1 MIKNLKAFGYDF
13 ETFINVPNG
22 GWWSCTFIEYEN
34 RNNKI
39 VIKNDMQ
46 AFKDFWFAHSDYIFI
61 GYNSRM
67 FDAILAKGVLND
79 MNPCFV
85 ADQLINK
92 GKRGR
97 VLLRGKK
104 NYEFIN
110 FDVMLKDK
118 SLKQLEL
125 FMGHMI
131 KESDIPFDISRP
143 LSKEEEDEI
152 IAYNTHDVQE
162 TLYVLDN
169 CEQELE
175 AMILTLDMFNL
186 PRTMLDNTKA
196 LLADKVLGAVHSH
209 TLDDEF
215 EITIPERL
223 NIQDKYKHVVDWYLD
238 PYNFSYVLPFQSEKN
253 NPTKKQLKT
262 VVGGCPCI
270 YARGGVH
277 GSIDNCIIEGII
289 VIMDVG
295 SLYPSLQINEGYTSR
310 KLKRAELFTEMRDNR
325 LKLKAQ
331 KDPKQQPLK
340 IILNSSYGILK
351 SKDKNSYDPLMSN
364 NTCEAGQFY
373 LTELIGDIEDY
384 CMPFN
389 INTDG
394 VYVKCETME
403 DANKVIELAN
413 KWEER
418 TKLTLDIEV
427 FENGKYIAKDVNNY
441 ILIKDTTKEVKELK
455 RTGAYVKK
463 LSPID
468 NDLPIINKALI
479 DYFVNDIPVEDTIN
493 NATKLID
500 FQQSVKLGT
509 MYKEVIYGNPTDVK
523 ENGKIKTI
531 IEDGIPLKEKVTR
544 VFASTR
550 AEDKGIYKS
559 KVTKGEIF
567 YEKISNTPSKCF
579 IDNDNIIDKAVPEYL
594 DRQYY
599 IDLVKERIR
608 QFITKEE
615 TKVDNTP
622 NILFEC
628 MKKANTFYEFLEN
641 AKSNGITNK
650 VLESYVIADC
660 CKLYG
665 KTKKLLDFI
674 EVFNLLYGKDKL
686 TKGTFDKKFTDETLR
701 KLIEE
706 HSTLSPTGK
715 TLNNLDSKAV
725 LEQYFDTLKNEHI
738 HPVRILE
745 MQIDKFNKPTFIDD
759 RDCVDDSY
767 WLVLNWRNEIKPN
780 AILYNLKTGKI
791 EYTKIKKESFNILPL
806 KDKDIIK
813 VTNVEQVFGEKYIG
827 KDERTGEAIVGED
840 TNKTYKMI
848 TAYEICYRNCD

>member
-1 MIKNLKAFGYDF
+1 MERKVFGYDF
-13 ETFINVPNG
+13 EVFTKTPSKFWCV
-22 GWWSCTFIEYEN
+22 TFIEDGN
-34 RNNKI
+34 RDNI
-39 VIKNDMQ
+39 VTIVNDTK
-46 AFKDFWFAHSDYIFI
+46 AFREFWMEHQDDIFV
-61 GYNSRM
+61 GYNSTHY
-67 FDAILAKGVLND
+67 DAIVAKALLNN
-79 MNPCFV
+79 MCPSLV
-85 ADQLINK
+85 TEMIIEK
-92 GKRGR
+92 GKTEYQI
-97 VLLRGKK
+97 LKNKK
-104 NYEFIN
+104 KYDFIN
-110 FDVMLKDK
+110 YDCMLKDK

-125 FMGHMI
+125 FMG
-131 KESDIPFDISRP
+131 ESIVETSVPFDIDRD
-143 LSKEEEDEI
+143 LTEEEVKETLK
-152 IAYNTHDVQE
+152 YNIHDVQQ
-162 TLYVLDN
+162 TLKVLDN
-169 CEQELE
+169 TRGDFE
-175 AMILTLDMFNL
+175 AMLLLVDMYNL
-186 PRTMLDNTKA
+186 PMTMINKSKA
-196 LLADKVLGAVHSH
+196 SLTNDILGAVRSH

-215 EITIPERL
+215 ELQIPKESNL
-223 NIQDKYKHVVDWYLD
+223 QDKYKYIEEWFKND
-238 PYNFSYVLPFQSEKN
+238 YNKNYKLPFCTEKAN
-253 NPTKKQLKT
+253 GGNRQLNT
-262 VVGGCPCI
+262 IVGGVPTV
-270 YARGGVH
+270 YGFGGIH
-277 GSIDNCIIEGII
+277 GSLDGIIEEGIL
-289 VIMDVG
+289 VLADVA
-295 SLYPSLQINEGYTSR
+295 SLYPSLMVNHNYISR
-310 KLKRAELFTEMRDNR
+310 KLKSPSIFKDMKDTRLR
-325 LKLKAQ
+325 LKKA
-331 KDPKQQPLK
+331 KDKKQLPLK
-340 IILNSSYGILK
+340 ICINATYGIHK
-351 SKDKNSYDPLMSN
+351 SRDKAIYDPLMSN
-364 NTCEAGQFY
+364 NICLAGQLY
-373 LTELIGDIEDY
+373 LTELVGDIEDY
-384 CMPFN
+384 CKVLQ

-394 VYVKCETME
+394 VYMLCKNMDDVNIILGKLKEWE
-403 DANKVIELAN
+403 QRVNLEL
-413 KWEER
+413 EV
-418 TKLTLDIEV
+418 DIYP
-427 FENGKYIAKDVNNY
+427 NGKYIAKDVNNY
-441 ILIKDTTKEVKELK
+441 IIIKDTTKEVKEFK
-455 RTGAYVKK
+455 RKGAYVKK

-468 NDLPIINKALI
+468 NDLPIINKALL
-479 DYFVNDIPVEDTIN
+479 DYFVSDIPVEDTIN

-500 FQQSVKLGT
+500 FQQCVKLGT

-531 IEDGIPLKEKVTR
+531 IEDGVVLKEKVHR

-559 KVTKGEIF
+559 KVTKGETS

-599 IDLVKERIR
+599 IDMAKERVR

-622 NILFEC
+622 NVLFEC

-641 AKSNGITNK
+641 VKSNGITNK
-650 VLESYVIADC
+650 VLESYIIADC
-660 CKLYG
+660 CKIYG

-701 KLIEE
+701 NLIEE

-780 AILYNLKTGKI
+780 VILYNLKTGKI

-813 VTNVEQVFGEKYIG
+813 VTNVEQVFAEKYIG

-848 TAYEICYRNCD
+848 TAYEICYREL